1 MRYNK
6 WKIRIKK
13 SRKYLLLVPSLVVL
27 LSLFASLSV
36 LLVISFLD
44 KDSFWAGDY
53 RFTFQNYITVLKQSY
68 YVRLLLYTI
77 VNSALLSIVALI
89 LGYPFAYIL
98 ARGKTKLKE
107 FAQIALVFP
116 LYGWVY
122 FCYGLVY
129 IFLPRGI
136 FNSILMGLHLVS
148 EPIMLWQSPLFV
160 LMALTLLS
168 IPLVVLT
175 IHSNILGI
183 DPTFEDAAR
192 SLGANPI
199 QVFLR
204 ITLPLSKTGIIGGTL
219 IAFAINTGAFIVPL
233 IVGGAKVDWLGV
245 AMYLRMTYM
254 MDWGVGAALALVLF
268 IVTLVSSYCYSVV
281 LEK

>member
-1 MRYNK
+1 VTCNK

-13 SRKYLLLVPSLVVL
+13 SRKYLLLVPGLVVL
-27 LSLFASLSV
+27 LSLFASLGM

-44 KDSFWAGDY
+44 KESFWAGGY
-53 RFTFQNYITVLKQSY
+53 QSSLQNYIVVFKQPY
-68 YVRLLLYTI
+68 YIHLLLYTI
-77 VNSALLSIVALI
+77 ANSALVSVVALI

-98 ARGKTKLKE
+98 ARKKTKLKG

-129 IFLPRGI
+129 IFLPSGI
-136 FNSILMGLHLVS
+136 FNSVLMNLHLISKPV
-148 EPIMLWQSPLFV
+148 MLWQSRIFV
-160 LMALTLLS
+160 LLALTLLS

-175 IHSNILGI
+175 IHSSIVGI
-183 DPTFEDAAR
+183 DPTLEDAAR
-192 SLGANPI
+192 SLRANPI

-204 ITLPLSKTGIIGGTL
+204 ITLPLSETGIIGGTL

-233 IVGGAKVDWLGV
+233 IVGGARVDWLGV
-245 AMYLRMTYM
+245 AMYVRMTFM
-254 MDWGVGAALALVLF
+254 LDWGVGAALAILLF
-268 IVTLVSSYCYSVV
+268 VATFVSSYFYSVV

>member
-1 MRYNK
+1 MTYNK

-13 SRKYLLLVPSLVVL
+13 SRKYLLLVPGLVVL
-27 LSLFASLSV
+27 LSLVASLGM

-44 KDSFWAGDY
+44 KESFWAGGY
-53 RFTFQNYITVLKQSY
+53 QFSLQNYIAVFKQPY
-68 YVRLLLYTI
+68 YAHLLLYTI
-77 VNSALLSIVALI
+77 ANSALVSVVALI

-98 ARGKTKLKE
+98 ARKKTKLKG

-129 IFLPRGI
+129 IFLPHGI
-136 FNSILMGLHLVS
+136 FNSVLMDLHLIS
-148 EPIMLWQSPLFV
+148 KPIMLWQSRVFV
-160 LMALTLLS
+160 LLALTLLS

-175 IHSNILGI
+175 IHSSIVGI
-183 DPTFEDAAR
+183 DPTLEDAAK
-192 SLGANPI
+192 SLRANPT

-233 IVGGAKVDWLGV
+233 IVGGARVDWLGV
-245 AMYLRMTYM
+245 AMYVRMTFM
-254 MDWGVGAALALVLF
+254 LDWGVGGALAILLF
-268 IVTLVSSYCYSVV
+268 VVTFISSYFYSVV